1 MRKLINEVDVVV
13 EGFDTGRMDSGMDLA
28 SSDSEPVKKP
38 RVALMIDSP
47 FSSYTA
53 GQLWF
58 LFDQW
63 TEFGIDR
70 IRSGSFNRIDLAE
83 YDVILMPGAWGGLN
97 DVWGESQIED
107 LKTWVRNG
115 GVLIGTEGSGSWLT
129 KDRSGFTDVELF
141 EAEEEDSTEID
152 EKAYTQYED
161 REDVFGLERI
171 PGSAFKA
178 IVDNSNP
185 LAFGLPD
192 QLYSLKFGNDGIMP
206 SNSLQTVGYYVKE
219 GEVLASG
226 YASEENRENA
236 KGKAFAAV
244 QNMGSGKVVFLLDNT
259 QYRMFWVGPSRMV
272 QNAVM
277 LLPGF

>member
-1 MRKLINEVDVVV
+1 
-13 EGFDTGRMDSGMDLA
+13 
-28 SSDSEPVKKP
+28 
-38 RVALMIDSP
+38 
-47 FSSYTA
+47 
-53 GQLWF
+53 
-58 LFDQW
+58 
-63 TEFGIDR
+63 
-70 IRSGSFNRIDLAE
+70 
-83 YDVILMPGAWGGLN
+83 MPGAWGGLN
-97 DVWGESQIED
+97 GVWNDSQIED
-107 LKTWVRNG
+107 LKSWVRNG

-129 KDRSGFTDVELF
+129 KDRSGFTEVELF
-141 EAEEEDSTEID
+141 EAESEDSTEID
-152 EKAYTQYED
+152 EKAYTRYEN

-178 IVDNSNP
+178 MIDNSNP

-192 QLYSLKFGNDGIMP
+192 QLYSLKFGDAGIIP
-206 SNSLQTVGYYVKE
+206 TTSLQTVGYYVNE